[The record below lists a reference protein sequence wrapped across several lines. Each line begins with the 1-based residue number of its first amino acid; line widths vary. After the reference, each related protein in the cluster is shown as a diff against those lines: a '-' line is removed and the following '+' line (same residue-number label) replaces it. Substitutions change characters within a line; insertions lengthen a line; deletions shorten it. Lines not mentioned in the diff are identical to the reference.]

1 MKKILPVIL
10 TVILTPLIL
19 LQPLQADEL
28 GDTGGLNSLRSAML
42 DKEDQADDLKRI
54 PKDRDTYER
63 DYLHQPPLIPHQIR
77 GYHVDLNSNKCL
89 SCHSWAN
96 YKKAGATKI
105 SLTHFETRD
114 GQQLSDVSPR
124 RYFCSQCHVPQ
135 ADAKPLIDNE
145 FKSVDALTN

>member
-1 MKKILPVIL
+1 MKKIFPVI
-10 TVILTPLIL
+10 TGILTL
-19 LQPLQADEL
+19 LFSLQYANAEEI
-28 GDTGGLNSLRSAML
+28 GDTGGLNSLRSTML
-42 DKEDQADDLKRI
+42 DSEKAADDLKRI
-54 PKDRDTYER
+54 PKDRDTFER
-63 DYLHQPPLIPHQIR
+63 DYLHQPPLIPHQVR
-77 GYHVDLNSNKCL
+77 GYKVNINSNKCL

-135 ADAKPLIDNE
+135 ADAKPLLDNQ
-145 FKSVDALTN
+145 FRSVDALN